1 MRESLKR
8 KKMATYKQLKVWQ
21 MAVSL
26 MAEVHDLTKDKVKL
40 LKQENEFGL
49 ISEIRDCANNI
60 HTSIAKGAENK
71 NRVRFL
77 SYLRIANSASIEL
90 DTKLRIAK
98 DIGEI
103 ATRNLRKILDKIEE
117 FQKMLTLLRRP
128 LEMAIERGYGRR
140 W

>member
-1 MRESLKR
+1 
-8 KKMATYKQLKVWQ
+8 MATYKQLKVWQ

-26 MAEVHDLTKDKVKL
+26 MTEVYDLTKDKVKKL
-40 LKQENEFGL
+40 QHEDEFGL
-49 ISEIRDCANNI
+49 ITEIRDCAKNI
-60 HTSIAKGAENK
+60 HTSIEKGAENK
-71 NRVRFL
+71 NRLRFL

-98 DIGEI
+98 DVGEI
-103 ATRNLRKILDKIEE
+103 ATRNLREILDKIEE

-128 LEMAIERGYGRR
+128 LEMAFERGHGRR

>member
-1 MRESLKR
+1 
-8 KKMATYKQLKVWQ
+8 MATYKQLKVWQ

-26 MAEVHDLTKDKVKL
+26 MTEVYDLTKEKAK
-40 LKQENEFGL
+40 KRQREEGFGL
-49 ISEIRDCANNI
+49 ITEIRDCAQNI
-60 HTSIAKGAENK
+60 HSSIAKGAEK
-71 NRVRFL
+71 RSSAKFL

-103 ATRNLRKILDKIEE
+103 ANRNLREILDKIEE
-117 FQKMLTLLRRP
+117 FQKMLTMLRRP
-128 LEMAIERGYGRR
+128 LELAVERGYGRR

>member
-1 MRESLKR
+1 
-8 KKMATYKQLKVWQ
+8 

-26 MAEVHDLTKDKVKL
+26 MTEVYDLTKDKRRRR
-40 LKQENEFGL
+40 LKNEEDLGL
-49 ISEIRDCANNI
+49 IKEIRNCAQNI
-60 HTSIAKGAENK
+60 HSSIAKGAEKK
-71 NRVRFL
+71 NNAKFL

-103 ATRNLRKILDKIEE
+103 ANRNLREILDKIEE
-117 FQKMLTLLRRP
+117 FQKMLTMLRRP
-128 LEMAIERGYGRR
+128 LEMAVERGYGRR

>member
-1 MRESLKR
+1 
-8 KKMATYKQLKVWQ
+8 MATYKQLKVWQ

-26 MAEVHDLTKDKVKL
+26 MTEVYDLTKDKRRRR
-40 LKQENEFGL
+40 LKNEEDLGL
-49 ISEIRDCANNI
+49 ITEIRNCAQNI
-60 HTSIAKGAENK
+60 HSSIAKGAEK
-71 NRVRFL
+71 RSSAKFL

-103 ATRNLRKILDKIEE
+103 ANRNLREILDKIEE
-117 FQKMLTLLRRP
+117 FQKMLTMLRRP
-128 LEMAIERGYGRR
+128 LEMAVERGYGRR

>member
-1 MRESLKR
+1 MREFLNN

-21 MAVSL
+21 MAMSL
-26 MAEVHDLTKDKVKL
+26 TAEIHDLTKDNQQKK
-40 LKQENEFGL
+40 KDDSAFGL
-49 ISEIRDCANNI
+49 IDEIRDCAQNI
-60 HTSIAKGAENK
+60 PSSIAKGAEK
-71 NRVRFL
+71 RSSAKFL

-98 DIGEI
+98 DVGEI
-103 ATRNLRKILDKIEE
+103 ATRNIRAILDKIEE

-128 LEMAIERGYGRR
+128 LELAVERGYGRR

>member
-1 MRESLKR
+1 
-8 KKMATYKQLKVWQ
+8 MATYKQLKVWQ

-26 MAEVHDLTKDKVKL
+26 MAEVYDLTKDKA
-40 LKQENEFGL
+40 LKRRHKEEDFGL
-49 ISEIRDCANNI
+49 ITEIRDCAHNI
-60 HTSIAKGAENK
+60 HSSIAKGAEK
-71 NRVRFL
+71 RSSVKFL

-103 ATRNLRKILDKIEE
+103 ANRNIREILDKIEE
-117 FQKMLTLLRRP
+117 FQKLLTMLRRP
-128 LEMAIERGYGRR
+128 LEMAVERGYGRQ

>member
-1 MRESLKR
+1 
-8 KKMATYKQLKVWQ
+8 

-26 MAEVHDLTKDKVKL
+26 MTEVYDLTKDKVKK
-40 LKQENEFGL
+40 LKHEDEFGL
-49 ISEIRDCANNI
+49 ITEIRDCANNI
-60 HTSIAKGAENK
+60 PSSIAKGAEIK

-98 DIGEI
+98 DVGEI
-103 ATRNLRKILDKIEE
+103 ATRNLREILDKIEE

-128 LEMAIERGYGRR
+128 LEMAVERGYGRR

>member
-1 MRESLKR
+1 
-8 KKMATYKQLKVWQ
+8 

-26 MAEVHDLTKDKVKL
+26 MTEVYDLTKDKMK
-40 LKQENEFGL
+40 KFKHEDEFGL
-49 ISEIRDCANNI
+49 ITEIRDCANNI
-60 HTSIAKGAENK
+60 PSSISKGAEIK

-98 DIGEI
+98 DVGEI
-103 ATRNLRKILDKIEE
+103 ATRNLREILDKIEE

-128 LEMAIERGYGRR
+128 LEMAVERGYGRR

>member
-1 MRESLKR
+1 
-8 KKMATYKQLKVWQ
+8 MATYKQLKVWQ

-26 MAEVHDLTKDKVKL
+26 MTEVHDLTKDNVKRQ
-40 LKQENEFGL
+40 KYKEDFGL
-49 ISEIRDCANNI
+49 IAEIRTCAKNI
-60 HTSIAKGAENK
+60 HSSIAKGAEK
-71 NRVRFL
+71 RSSIKFL

-98 DIGEI
+98 DIGEL
-103 ATRNLRKILDKIEE
+103 ANRNLRDILDKIEE

-128 LEMAIERGYGRR
+128 LELAVERGYGRR

>member
-26 MAEVHDLTKDKVKL
+26 MAEVHDLTKDNVKL

-103 ATRNLRKILDKIEE
+103 ATRNLRNCLLYTSPSPRDA
-117 FQKMLTLLRRP
+117 TLSRMP
-128 LEMAIERGYGRR
+128 SSA
-140 W
+140 

>member
-1 MRESLKR
+1 
-8 KKMATYKQLKVWQ
+8 MATYKQLKVWQ

-26 MAEVHDLTKDKVKL
+26 MTEVYDLTKDRTRRR
-40 LKQENEFGL
+40 LKKEDDIGL
-49 ISEIRDCANNI
+49 ISEIRDCAQNI
-60 HTSIAKGAENK
+60 HSSIAKGAEKRSNAK
-71 NRVRFL
+71 FL

-103 ATRNLRKILDKIEE
+103 ANRNLREVLDKIEE
-117 FQKMLTLLRRP
+117 FQKMLTMLRRP
-128 LEMAIERGYGRR
+128 LEMAVERGYGRR

>member
-1 MRESLKR
+1 
-8 KKMATYKQLKVWQ
+8 MATYKQLKVWQ

-26 MAEVHDLTKDKVKL
+26 MAEVYDLTKEKT
-40 LKQENEFGL
+40 LKRKHKEEDFGL
-49 ISEIRDCANNI
+49 ITEIRDCAHNI
-60 HTSIAKGAENK
+60 HSSIAKGAEK
-71 NRVRFL
+71 RSSAKFL

-103 ATRNLRKILDKIEE
+103 ANRNIRELLDKIEE
-117 FQKMLTLLRRP
+117 FQKLLTMLRRP
-128 LEMAIERGYGRR
+128 LEMAVERGYGRQ

>member
-1 MRESLKR
+1 
-8 KKMATYKQLKVWQ
+8 MATYKQLKVWQ

-26 MAEVHDLTKDKVKL
+26 MTEVHDLTKDKVKK
-40 LKQENEFGL
+40 LKHEDEFGL

-71 NRVRFL
+71 NRLRFL

-98 DIGEI
+98 DVGEL
-103 ATRNLRKILDKIEE
+103 ANRNLRKILDKIEE

-128 LEMAIERGYGRR
+128 LEMAFERGRGRR

>member
-1 MRESLKR
+1 M
-8 KKMATYKQLKVWQ
+8 T
-21 MAVSL
+21 
-26 MAEVHDLTKDKVKL
+26 EVNDLTKDKVKL
-40 LKQENEFGL
+40 LKQDDEFGL
-49 ISEIRDCANNI
+49 ITEIRDCANNI

-71 NRVRFL
+71 NRVKFL

-117 FQKMLTLLRRP
+117 FQKMLILLRRP
-128 LEMAIERGYGRR
+128 LEMAVDRGLDRR

>member
-1 MRESLKR
+1 
-8 KKMATYKQLKVWQ
+8 MATYRQLKVWQ

-26 MAEVHDLTKDKVKL
+26 MAEVYDLTKDNKKHEL
-40 LKQENEFGL
+40 STNIESNADFGL
-49 ISEIRDCANNI
+49 IDEIRDCAQNI
-60 HTSIAKGAENK
+60 HTSIAKGAEK
-71 NRVRFL
+71 RSSVKFL

-103 ATRNLRKILDKIEE
+103 ATRNLRAILDKIEE
-117 FQKMLTLLRRP
+117 FQKMLTMLRRP
-128 LEMAIERGYGRR
+128 LEMAVERGYGRR